1 MSLITKITNK
11 AKFIGLL
18 PSPIAKA
25 VLILL
30 INFDNIFWKLRLNLF
45 LAIKGKNT
53 ISGKALHELKQNGA
67 TVIESFV
74 NENEIKVI
82 RENCQKLF
90 DDLPK
95 NLKNGKNIP
104 NVRVMENEENI
115 FFEKFNNSFKLK
127 GLEKLK
133 GFNYFSIKNKE
144 QLNSIIL
151 TYSLS
156 KNNPFL
162 IYNFSVAD
170 KDNIEQ
176 DVIAGEPHLDSPFRS
191 LRGCLLLED
200 VDDINGPTIY
210 FKKSSENSQVKKIHH
225 NHLFNQF
232 NLNKSSGKV
241 HLVNDEVLD
250 DEFKK
255 NYQTISLT
263 GKKGDL
269 VLLDLKS
276 VHYASKIK
284 KGERHLL
291 WLYY

>member
-1 MSLITKITNK
+1 MEKKIS
-11 AKFIGLL
+11 AII
-18 PSPIAKA
+18 PSNNNDKI
-25 VLILL
+25 I
-30 INFDNIFWKLRLNLF
+30 
-45 LAIKGKNT
+45 NT
-53 ISGKALHELKQNGA
+53 IKSIRNFVEEIIIVNSAKDDCVIPNEYNVKIVQCKKEKTNASKARNIGA
-67 TVIESFV
+67 TEAK
-74 NENEIKVI
+74 NEI
-82 RENCQKLF
+82 LF
-90 DDLPK
+90 FIDADVEVDP
-95 NLKNGKNIP
+95 
-104 NVRVMENEENI
+104 
-115 FFEKFNNSFKLK
+115 S
-127 GLEKLK
+127 
-133 GFNYFSIKNKE
+133 SIE
-144 QLNSIIL
+144 
-151 TYSLS
+151 
-156 KNNPFL
+156 
-162 IYNFSVAD
+162 
-170 KDNIEQ
+170 
-176 DVIAGEPHLDSPFRS
+176 H
-191 LRGCLLLED
+191 
-200 VDDINGPTIY
+200 